1 MVESLRYAFLSVFQ
15 PWRRDWFQYAIGV
28 ELGEYGFYQLHDTVD
43 TVVGEFVAFDLAGC
57 QYRLPQQ
64 T

>member
-1 MVESLRYAFLSVFQ
+1 MVESLRYAFLQSSNPGGGIGFNI
-15 PWRRDWFQYAIGV
+15 AIGV

-43 TVVGEFVAFDLAGC
+43 TVVGEFAAFDLAGC